1 MRYLCTIACTQVG
14 ALYISGKNLADGW
27 VVTPLWWSDNST
39 FLRSWQFNWQL
50 RFELF
55 TSPCANLPF
64 CSKLSNATLIF
75 TQPTPQ
81 MEPKCNKLAWSTIFT
96 QRQHRITLLLISYE
110 HQGMW
115 GTSKAAS
122 SRRRWLISRKRTRR
136 LRGFLE
142 LCTRRETLQGSS
154 MTDFTMRVVS
164 TPRYTAVIVIV
175 LWLYSVH
182 CTVTVLYCTLI
193 INVMNV

>member
-14 ALYISGKNLADGW
+14 ALYIAGKNLADGW
-27 VVTPLWWSDNST
+27 VVPPLWWSDNLT

-64 CSKLSNATLIF
+64 CSKLSNGNFNFHSADATNEAQVQQTGMIDF
-75 TQPTPQ
+75 
-81 MEPKCNKLAWSTIFT
+81 FT
-96 QRQHRITLLLISYE
+96 QRQHRITPLLISYE
-110 HQGMW
+110 HQGML

-136 LRGFLE
+136 LRGFLGF
-142 LCTRRETLQGSS
+142 CTRPETLQGSS

-164 TPRYTAVIVIV
+164 TPRCPVVSVIV
-175 LWLYSVH
+175 LWLY
-182 CTVTVLYCTLI
+182 TVQ
-193 INVMNV
+193 